1 MKWAESN
8 ISRNGHVAL
17 GRCFMRAVTGYLSS
31 GRRITDRRVVG
42 DVICGGSKW
51 RGGGGGLCRDFL
63 KEVMVRCTSGAT
75 NRSKH

>member
-51 RGGGGGLCRDFL
+51 RGGGGALSRLL
-63 KEVMVRCTSGAT
+63 K
-75 NRSKH
+75 RSHGKVH